1 MIKYIVTWVLL
12 KTIPTACPDANKTDK
27 FGREVNS
34 YVSCAVF
41 HAEIKKEKLKKEFYS
56 KDSATAFYN
65 ELIIEARKSNN
76 IIGDGID
83 SVILIKSSK

>member
-12 KTIPTACPDANKTDK
+12 KSIPTACPDANKADK
-27 FGREVNS
+27 FGRVQS
-34 YVSCAVF
+34 YGTCAVY

-56 KDSATAFYN
+56 KDSAYLFYN
-65 ELIIEARKSNN
+65 ELLIEANKYQY

-83 SVILIKSSK
+83 SVILIKSK